1 MMKELQESKPYSVIG
16 IHNHPGSNLPS
27 YGDLKAANDRKYKYA
42 LIACHNGDIIK
53 YKVSDKIEYIDKD
66 LYELRIK
73 GSNGSLEE
81 LNKKL
86 QEWDIRIWKI

>member
-1 MMKELQESKPYSVIG
+1 M
-16 IHNHPGSNLPS
+16 PS